1 MKRATLLAVIALLAA
16 VLIGLAGGYALGR
29 RPHPRQIDKVT
40 LLGVDRSTIL
50 DSLHLTP
57 QQRQGIEAV
66 LNESETRA
74 GKSIDVMFN
83 EVRATTR
90 DARERIRA
98 ALNENQR
105 TKLDSILSTAIEVK
119 PRSPLPMKEMKR

>member
-1 MKRATLLAVIALLAA
+1 MKRATTLAVIALLAA
-16 VLIGLAGGYALGR
+16 VMIGFAAGYVLGR
-29 RPHPRQIDKVT
+29 RPHPRQMDKVT

-57 QQRQGIEAV
+57 QQRGGIEAV
-66 LNESETRA
+66 LKESETRA
-74 GKSIDVMFN
+74 GKSIDLMFN
-83 EVRATTR
+83 EVQTTTR

-105 TKLDSILSTAIEVK
+105 AKLDSILSTAVEMK
-119 PRSPLPMKEMKR
+119 PRSPLPMKEKKR